1 MENKLTSQFRVNSL
15 RLRGDFDDLA
25 KIGKSDK
32 GRITRP
38 AFSPSNQAARAWF
51 QEKISLAE
59 FGFLVDGAG
68 NHSAFLDCGST
79 DSSRLL
85 IGSHLDSIP
94 DSDCHEGALGIIS
107 ALEILRLVKEAGIRI
122 DFNLE
127 AIDLTDKKGA
137 IISQLGSKALAGK
150 LTVHDMD
157 HPRGGRKK
165 FLDSFAKVGLTEE
178 GIFGAKREPGK
189 VAGYLEL
196 QIEQTGRLIDANADI
211 GIVENITGI
220 GSYIFKFIGH
230 SDYSP
235 TTPTQDRVDPSQGV
249 SSFILAVYRLIEN
262 SFSDCVVNIGNV
274 ELSPDRLDLVPYNV
288 SVSLEARALDL
299 PTFDRFESALIELGQ
314 MEAANFGLTLQVETL
329 EKLLPASTSKMI
341 QNAITESAESLG
353 LKSISISTMVG
364 QNAQSLVE
372 LCPMGVILVPIMN
385 SKRESRSESINWT
398 NCINGAN
405 VLLQTVL
412 HLCYNL

>member
-1 MENKLTSQFRVNSL
+1 MKNRLTSQFRVNSH
-15 RLRGDFDDLA
+15 RLKVDFDDLA
-25 KIGKSDK
+25 KIGLSDK

-38 AFSPSNQAARAWF
+38 AFSPAYQAARAWF

-68 NHSAFLDCGST
+68 NHSAFLECGST

-85 IGSHLDSIP
+85 IGSHLDSLP
-94 DSDCHEGALGIIS
+94 DSDCHEGSFGVIS
-107 ALEILRLVKEAGIRI
+107 ALEILRLVKEAGIHI

-137 IISQLGSKALAGK
+137 LISQLGSKALAGK
-150 LTVHDMD
+150 LTVHDLD

-230 SDYSP
+230 SGYSP
-235 TTPTQDRVDPSQGV
+235 TTSTQDRVDPSQGA

-274 ELSPDRLDLVPYNV
+274 ELSPDRLDLVPYHV

-299 PTFDRFESALIELGQ
+299 PTFDRFESALIELSQ
-314 MEAANFGLTLQVETL
+314 MEAANFGLTLEVEIL
-329 EKLLPASTSKMI
+329 EKLPPASTSKMI

-353 LKSISISTMVG
+353 LKSISLSTMAG

-372 LCPMGVILVPIMN
+372 LCPVGVILVPIMN
-385 SKRESRSESINWT
+385 SERESRSESINWT

-412 HLCYNL
+412 RLCFSL